1 MRSVK
6 CAKHSHGAHCLRN
19 RNARKRKAV
28 KKAKAEIERW
38 IVSTV
43 EGKQCQVVQQL
54 SVSVKREQPP
64 KAVPSSTTE
73 KLPTKKTEQKK
84 MQQPEPKKT
93 VQKEKKAE
101 QKEKPK
107 EAKKVE
113 QKTEAVPPPKPKTE
127 VKKKAVD
134 IKKKKEPQKPKAN
147 DIAPSAK
154 KSITEEPVKEIKA
167 QSTSSAP
174 KEDRLVEELSVEV
187 DRSSVVS
194 DSKMISSV
202 DSGVSCRSSKSG
214 SNESINKTGGE
225 SSTPTPQDNG
235 TSLIT
240 KFAHNVLEFVNHAQK
255 KLEEVCTKNNTESN
269 FLWQEE
275 KKVAAVANERKTSA
289 TQPIK
294 PVELPKREPRK
305 TRERVYKLLPKDIE
319 FCTYMMETY
328 QDNYE
333 GMSKDAKNIFS
344 DDAKA
349 LARKIRIF
357 RESPHYQEY
366 LASKSS

>member
-28 KKAKAEIERW
+28 KKAKAEVERW

-43 EGKQCQVVQQL
+43 EGKQCQVVHQL

-84 MQQPEPKKT
+84 IQQPEPKKT

-107 EAKKVE
+107 EEKKVE

-134 IKKKKEPQKPKAN
+134 NKKKKEPQKPKAN

-154 KSITEEPVKEIKA
+154 EIITEEPIKEIKA

-255 KLEEVCTKNNTESN
+255 KLEE
-269 FLWQEE
+269 EE

>member
-28 KKAKAEIERW
+28 KKAKAEVERW

-43 EGKQCQVVQQL
+43 EGKQCQVVHQL
-54 SVSVKREQPP
+54 SVSEKREQPP

-84 MQQPEPKKT
+84 IQQPEPKKT

-134 IKKKKEPQKPKAN
+134 NKKKKEPQKPKAN

-154 KSITEEPVKEIKA
+154 EIITEEPIKEIKA

-255 KLEEVCTKNNTESN
+255 KLEE
-269 FLWQEE
+269 EE

-294 PVELPKREPRK
+294 PVELSKREPRK

>member
-28 KKAKAEIERW
+28 KKAKAEVERW

-43 EGKQCQVVQQL
+43 EGKQCQVVHQL

-64 KAVPSSTTE
+64 KAVSSSTTE

-84 MQQPEPKKT
+84 IQQAEPKKT

-134 IKKKKEPQKPKAN
+134 NKKKKEPQKPKAN

-154 KSITEEPVKEIKA
+154 EIITEEPIKEIKA

-255 KLEEVCTKNNTESN
+255 KLEE
-269 FLWQEE
+269 EE

-366 LASKSS
+366 LASKSA